1 LRKRPRPSGATV
13 IVPDASILL
22 VALADDGPD
31 GIRARDAL
39 RAGRLIAPQLVDL
52 EVASAL
58 RRRENAGKVDQA
70 RASLAL
76 EALQAL
82 PMQRV
87 GHGFLIDR
95 CWELRQNLTIY
106 DAAYVAVAEA
116 TGARL
121 ITADSRLARSTGPR
135 CPIETLA

>member
-1 LRKRPRPSGATV
+1 V
-13 IVPDASILL
+13 IVPDASALL

-39 RAGRLIAPQLVDL
+39 RADRLIAPQLIDL

-58 RRRENAGKVDQA
+58 RGRESAGKVDQG

-76 EALQAL
+76 EALRAL

-87 GHGFLIDR
+87 GHGFLIGR
-95 CWELRQNLTIY
+95 SWELRHNLTIY
-106 DAAYVAVAEA
+106 DASYVALAEA
-116 TGARL
+116 TGARV
-121 ITADSRLARSTGPR
+121 ITADARLARSAGPR
-135 CPIETLA
+135 CPIEVLASA